1 MSGYLFAVTLCALL
15 VVALVQL
22 LRKRRIREKY
32 AGIWI
37 IVALGVTV
45 LGAWPGL
52 AVGLAKLVGVEVPAN
67 LVFSSALVVLL
78 VVCVQLSIGV
88 SSLDERVRTL
98 TEEIALLRLDVET
111 QQDAASQPAAP
122 VHPQES
128 PATER

>member
-1 MSGYLFAVTLCALL
+1 MSGYLFAVSLCALL
-15 VVALVQL
+15 VVALIQL

-37 IVALGVTV
+37 IVALGVTI

-52 AVGLAKLVGVEVPAN
+52 AVGLARIVGVEVPAN

-111 QQDAASQPAAP
+111 QREESSQTTAP
-122 VHPQES
+122 VQHQES
-128 PATER
+128 PASER

>member
-15 VVALVQL
+15 VVALIQL

-111 QQDAASQPAAP
+111 QQDATSQPAAP

-128 PATER
+128 ATER

>member
-1 MSGYLFAVTLCALL
+1 MSGYLFAVSLCALL
-15 VVALVQL
+15 VVALIQL

-37 IVALGVTV
+37 IVALGVTI

-52 AVGLAKLVGVEVPAN
+52 AVGLARIVGVEVPAN

-111 QQDAASQPAAP
+111 QREESSQTTAPAQ
-122 VHPQES
+122 HQES
-128 PATER
+128 PASER